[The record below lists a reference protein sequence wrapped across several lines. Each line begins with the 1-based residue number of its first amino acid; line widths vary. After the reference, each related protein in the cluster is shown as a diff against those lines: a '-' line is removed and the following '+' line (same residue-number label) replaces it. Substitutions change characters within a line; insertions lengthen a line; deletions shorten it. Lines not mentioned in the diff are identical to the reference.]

1 MRVSSAGL
9 ELIKKYEGC
18 KLHAYKCPAGVLTI
32 GYGWTE
38 GVKKGDVITQEH
50 AEELLER
57 GLAKYESAVWEA
69 IRRAQPKT
77 KQHQF
82 DAMVCLTY
90 NIGIGAF
97 ARSSVLRHHLAGE
110 TVQAGN
116 AFLLW
121 DKAGGKELEGLKR
134 RREAERR
141 LYTGTGEP

>member
-1 MRVSSAGL
+1 MRISNAGL

-18 KLHAYKCPAGVLTI
+18 KLHAYKCPAGVWTI

-38 GVKKGDVITQEH
+38 GVKEGDTITQEH
-50 AEELLER
+50 AEELLEH
-57 GLAKYESAVWEA
+57 GLERYESAVWEA
-69 IRRAQPKT
+69 IRRARPKT
-77 KQHQF
+77 RQWEF
-82 DAMVCLTY
+82 DAMVSLIY

-116 AFLLW
+116 SFLLW
-121 DKAGGKELEGLKR
+121 DKAGGKEMEGLKR

-141 LYTGTGEP
+141 LYTGARET